1 MAKSLLVVAAIM
13 SVTSLACGGGS
24 SNSSCGAFTP
34 CGGAVLGTWKVANL
48 CTSTADAG
56 APKADAACST
66 TTSNPNMKYGGT
78 FTFRNDGTYTAN
90 LAVSGS
96 QTLTY
101 SAGCFNGA
109 YSCSTIDSVFK
120 NPGTADAGLS
130 GSCTSAS
137 SGNCACNETMN
148 AQMMPIEGTYTTSGS
163 TVTMTS
169 GSGSSP
175 EPSDFCVQ
183 GNTLTLRGS
192 SSSGESSTLVATK

>member
-1 MAKSLLVVAAIM
+1 MAKSLLVVAAII

-24 SNSSCGAFTP
+24 SNGSCGPITP
-34 CGGAVLGTWKVANL
+34 CGGSVVGTWKVATMCL
-48 CTSTADAG
+48 GTADAG
-56 APKADAACST
+56 VPKADAACFT

-78 FTFRNDGTYTAN
+78 FTFLTDGTYTAN

-130 GSCTSAS
+130 GSCTSS
-137 SGNCACNETMN
+137 SSDNCTCNETMN
-148 AQMMPIEGTYTTSGS
+148 AQMMPIKGTYTTSGTTIS
-163 TVTMTS
+163 MTS
-169 GSGSSP
+169 D
-175 EPSDFCVQ
+175 SDSTPDESDYCVQ
-183 GNTLTLRGS
+183 GNTLTLRTS
-192 SSSGESSTLVATK
+192 SSSGPSSTLVATK